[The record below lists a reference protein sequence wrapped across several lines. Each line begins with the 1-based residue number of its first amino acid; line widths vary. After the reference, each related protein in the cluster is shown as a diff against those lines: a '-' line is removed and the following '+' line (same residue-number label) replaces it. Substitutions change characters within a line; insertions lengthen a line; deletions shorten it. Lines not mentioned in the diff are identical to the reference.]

1 MPKKKSYDVEQ
12 VKIALESYF
21 HSVCFGDVK
30 KLKMTQLC
38 RYLRENGFP
47 EVNDRKL
54 NRDQEIRSF
63 IANLKESINDT
74 DYMTII
80 SYTPLNTDEFIKTN
94 NSIEK
99 LRVALTNLDNY
110 YGNLCTSVVSKHEE
124 SQSIAGQIAEQ
135 IIELSTLRE
144 ELMKSKEEISRFKR
158 INKELELENKRYKR
172 SIKDTL
178 LPEIANEMLR
188 KEHVIYDG
196 ESVVSQNGYEKMVM
210 DDASSL
216 KDELNDIKKKESK
229 FRNSLVSGL
238 FDSINED

>member
-80 SYTPLNTDEFIKTN
+80 SY